1 MADPT
6 PTRLRELGYDSAMKI
21 YLVGGAVR
29 DALLGRP
36 VTERD
41 YVVVGAQPDDLLA
54 LGYRPV
60 GRDFPVFLHPLNGN
74 QYALA
79 RTERKTGAGYYGFA
93 TRFSPDVTL
102 EEDLARRDLTIN
114 AMAQSIEE
122 GPGGSDVIDPYGGRR
137 DLAARVLRHV
147 SPAFV
152 EDPLRVLRVARFAAR
167 FAPLGFTIAPETMQL
182 MRDIVRS
189 GELQALVAERVW
201 VETERALGEKMPT
214 VYFEVL
220 RQCGALALLLPE
232 IDCLFGVPQPEKW
245 HPEIDTGIHT
255 LQVLDVASELSSAT
269 TVRFAAL
276 VHDLGKGVT
285 PRERWPSHVGHE
297 EAGVRIVGQLCER
310 LKVPTEHREL
320 GQLVCREH
328 QRIHRAAGLR
338 DTTVLE
344 VLEAADAFRR
354 PERFDQA
361 LLACEADARGRGPE
375 LRARNYP
382 QAQTFRDCLR
392 AAAAVKLDAEVMRR
406 LAGPA
411 IAQAL
416 RAARVEAI
424 RESRVRACDAD
435 RA

>member
-1 MADPT
+1 
-6 PTRLRELGYDSAMKI
+6 MKT

-29 DALLGRP
+29 DALLERP
-36 VTERD
+36 FTERD
-41 YVVVGAQPDDLLA
+41 YVVVGAKPDDLLA

-60 GRDFPVFLHPLNGN
+60 GKDFPVFLHPQTGD

-114 AMAQSIEE
+114 AMAQLIGDSA
-122 GPGGSDVIDPYGGRR
+122 GGSDIVDPYGGRR

-167 FAPLGFTIAPETMQL
+167 FATLGFTIAPETMQL
-182 MRDIVRS
+182 MQDIVRS
-189 GELQALVAERVW
+189 GEMQALVAERVW
-201 VETERALGEKMPT
+201 VETERALGERTPT

-220 RQCGALALLLPE
+220 RQCGALAVLLPE

-255 LQVLDVASELSSAT
+255 LQVLDVACELSNET

-285 PRERWPSHVGHE
+285 PRDRWPSHFGHE
-297 EAGVRIVGQLCER
+297 QAGVRIVGQMCER
-310 LKVPTEHREL
+310 LRVPTGHREL
-320 GQLVCREH
+320 GQLVSREH
-328 QRIHRAAGLR
+328 QRIHRAAELR

-354 PERFDQA
+354 PERFDML

-375 LRARNYP
+375 LRARTYP
-382 QAQTFRDCLR
+382 QAQFFRDCLR
-392 AAAAVKLDAEVMRR
+392 AAAAVKLDAEAMSQ

-411 IAQAL
+411 IAQAI
-416 RAARVEAI
+416 RGARVEAI
-424 RESRVRACDAD
+424 RTVRGS
-435 RA
+435 